1 METAA
6 SCSPSTSHGDRLLP
20 GSSSTSTSLGV
31 LTILA
36 SSSISTSAGRRS
48 FIYPDLQNNGRSR
61 DFVVCLLSI
70 SRFFLNS
77 SRGRGEGADG
87 RGQRRRGLNSWPSTH
102 AAASAWRTSMSK
114 PTYCIPQ
121 PQRLRH
127 IQHSFAWI
135 DHRLLRSGFLQ
146 TMTHQDQ
153 SLYLFLAL
161 AADCNGVS
169 FYRKEKACNIL
180 GLDFGEFEVARD
192 RLITMGLIAFQT
204 YSALSVN
211 GFYQLL
217 PVDGR
222 PPDFASARPA
232 AP

>member
-1 METAA
+1 
-6 SCSPSTSHGDRLLP
+6 
-20 GSSSTSTSLGV
+20 
-31 LTILA
+31 
-36 SSSISTSAGRRS
+36 
-48 FIYPDLQNNGRSR
+48 
-61 DFVVCLLSI
+61 
-70 SRFFLNS
+70 
-77 SRGRGEGADG
+77 
-87 RGQRRRGLNSWPSTH
+87 
-102 AAASAWRTSMSK
+102 MSK

-121 PQRLRH
+121 PQRLRR

-146 TMTHQDQ
+146 TMTPQDQ

-161 AADCNGVS
+161 AADRNGVS
-169 FYRKEKACNIL
+169 FYRKEKASNIL

-192 RLITMGLIAFQT
+192 RLIDMGLIAFQS

-222 PPDFASARPA
+222 PPDFASATPA
-232 AP
+232 ASAPPPSAPPIRSPRHSPTSKATAAPSTSLPGSTSLPKADSTQASPPSVADLASRLAAAFKTV